1 MGGLLGNLRNRA
13 GGIVAGLRRG
23 VRSGLARIGIGRR
36 AAPAA
41 AATLYNANNRRG

>member
-1 MGGLLGNLRNRA
+1 MVGLLGNLRNRA

-23 VRSGLARIGIGRR
+23 IARIGIGRR